1 MLLVASGFVCR
12 VLQSQPSTLS
22 IYRRSTQVPL
32 IFAATFFFT
41 RCFTTS
47 SPLRPPRFAAS
58 LLQKFRAISHTE
70 IFEKTDVFGMHLHPE
85 RLCTGEF
92 QFVHRRPSILVLI
105 ASRTGFEKRRSIGLD
120 FILNWGSILLRL
132 YVGFMFIVFM
142 AYLQG
147 LRREDPLAN
156 GEQNDLALR
165 DAVQATNVSN
175 VPVLCLAKPEAGRLI
190 IGTIALL
197 TACTSSILIEI
208 AFFDIT
214 RTGELLSRL
223 SEDTQIIKNAATSN
237 ASEILTNLSTAFI
250 GLGFMFATSW
260 KLTLLALVVVPGI
273 SIAVREAGRYLRE
286 VSHKTQTAAAVVSSI
301 AELTKCSRGENE

>member
-1 MLLVASGFVCR
+1 
-12 VLQSQPSTLS
+12 
-22 IYRRSTQVPL
+22 
-32 IFAATFFFT
+32 
-41 RCFTTS
+41 
-47 SPLRPPRFAAS
+47 
-58 LLQKFRAISHTE
+58 
-70 IFEKTDVFGMHLHPE
+70 
-85 RLCTGEF
+85 
-92 QFVHRRPSILVLI
+92 
-105 ASRTGFEKRRSIGLD
+105 
-120 FILNWGSILLRL
+120 
-132 YVGFMFIVFM
+132 M

-156 GEQNDLALR
+156 GEKNDLALR
-165 DAVQATNVSN
+165 DAVQAANVSN
-175 VPVLCLAKPEAGRLI
+175 VPVLCLAGRLI

-237 ASEILTNLSTAFI
+237 VSEILRNLSTAFI

-273 SIAVREAGRYLRE
+273 SIAVREVGRYLRE
-286 VSHKTQTAAAVVSSI
+286 VSHKTQTAAAV
-301 AELTKCSRGENE
+301 LTKCSRGENE